1 MWIGMWWSYI
11 DRGYLQHFH
20 SLLLS
25 LCFMKCNS
33 FWFQGSITVIISW
46 MKILFKVNE
55 SVRCQLW
62 GQDFILYLMGELTA
76 IKTVILW
83 NVLICLM
90 LVNNGFT
97 PLTETAVSLLEWQKS
112 SDKKSAFEDVVESVD
127 ADIDCT
133 CTGGCS

>member
-1 MWIGMWWSYI
+1 
-11 DRGYLQHFH
+11 
-20 SLLLS
+20 
-25 LCFMKCNS
+25 
-33 FWFQGSITVIISW
+33 
-46 MKILFKVNE
+46 
-55 SVRCQLW
+55 
-62 GQDFILYLMGELTA
+62 
-76 IKTVILW
+76 
-83 NVLICLM
+83 M